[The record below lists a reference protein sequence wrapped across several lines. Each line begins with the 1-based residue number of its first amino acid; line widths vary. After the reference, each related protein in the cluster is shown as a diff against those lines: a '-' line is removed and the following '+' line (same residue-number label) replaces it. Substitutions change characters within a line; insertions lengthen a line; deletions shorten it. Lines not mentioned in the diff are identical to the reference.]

1 MNRHLRVVHL
11 SQVSDLSGRRAALI
25 SAPMGNAPERSSA
38 PQKGRKT
45 LDDLRRERGEG
56 WQWARA
62 QTDRCPQCGQHPG
75 AMERDALGSEL
86 LESAAAW
93 RTFLLSADDAYL
105 RRVPGP
111 GIFSPIRYGAH
122 VRDIQHAYADRIL
135 LMLEDDNPV
144 FPQLNPDEAAWNGYN
159 RLGPE
164 ELADDIEAQARR
176 LASILD
182 TLQPGLVTHHDQGS
196 GKRRCVRV
204 HRRWPGQLR
213 RARVTSSSARRQRDA
228 EACDLPGRDHRK

>member
-1 MNRHLRVVHL
+1 MG
-11 SQVSDLSGRRAALI
+11 VSDRPGRGAALI
-25 SAPMGNAPERSSA
+25 SAPMGNAPDRSLS
-38 PQKGRKT
+38 PQKGRRT

-75 AMERDALGSEL
+75 VMERDALGSEL
-86 LESAAAW
+86 LDSAAAW

-105 RRVPGP
+105 RGVPRP
-111 GIFSPIRYGAH
+111 GIFSPIQYGAH
-122 VRDIQHAYADRIL
+122 VRDIQRAYADRIL

-144 FPQLNPDEAAWNGYN
+144 FPQLNPDEAAWNAYN

-182 TLQPGLVTHHDQGS
+182 TLQPGDWSRTMIRDGGSDGVFEFTVVGLANYAVHESHHHLLDANGS
-196 GKRRCVRV
+196 LKPVIARGAGTEKR
-204 HRRWPGQLR
+204 
-213 RARVTSSSARRQRDA
+213 
-228 EACDLPGRDHRK
+228 